1 LVAERRASS
10 TSHPNTW
17 HKSRYSSRSAI
28 YRSSGSEPPAAN
40 SQLRGYDRLSGPTR
54 SSSGERATASQ
65 ITELLGLLPFLLE
78 QAGAYIRETR
88 LSLVG
93 HLERLQRNLALT
105 VAKGRPRART
115 DTVATTWQ
123 VSLERVRPTPGAVS
137 TPEVGRRPRRPSP
150 DPLPPLP
157 PDLHQQVARPAA
169 DGGHYGWKTTVRR
182 P

>member
-1 LVAERRASS
+1 MTFETRPSS

-17 HKSRYSSRSAI
+17 HKSRYGSRSAI

-65 ITELLGLLPFLLE
+65 ITELLGLLPLLLE

-93 HLERLQRNLALT
+93 HLERLQRYLALT
-105 VAKGRPRART
+105 VAKGGHAPA
-115 DTVATTWQ
+115 
-123 VSLERVRPTPGAVS
+123 PTPW
-137 TPEVGRRPRRPSP
+137 PPPGRSP
-150 DPLPPLP
+150 WNGCSPPGRGQ
-157 PDLHQQVARPAA
+157 HF
-169 DGGHYGWKTTVRR
+169 
-182 P
+182 